1 MLTKCVFLIGVA
13 PHEDPHIQHNLLTLF
28 GVERGARKDKFVAC
42 FQEMIE
48 GMWSIPINLPFTR
61 YNRSLRARTR
71 VQNMVKDLIREK
83 RLELEQKGAS
93 THQDLITCM
102 LSIHNEN
109 NEQVITEKEIV
120 DNVILVMVAGHD
132 TSSVLITFIM
142 RLLAN
147 EPTIYAAIL
156 QGIHS

>member
-1 MLTKCVFLIGVA
+1 MLPLTKT
-13 PHEDPHIQHNLLTLF
+13 LTFDIICSLLF
-28 GVERGARKDKFVAC
+28 GLEQGARKDRFVAC

-48 GMWSIPINLPFTR
+48 GMWSIPINLPFIR
-61 YNRSLRARTR
+61 YNRSLKASAKKR
-71 VQNMVKDLIREK
+71 V
-83 RLELEQKGAS
+83 ELEQKGAS
-93 THQDLITCM
+93 PHQDLITCM
-102 LSIHNEN
+102 LSNHNEN
-109 NEQVITEKEIV
+109 NEEAVTEKEIV

-147 EPTIYAAIL
+147 EPTIYAAVL